1 MGQSEMEEAGHDAH
15 VRVVV
20 EAEHSYWEEEVG
32 LHGCVGVEEA
42 GLVHYDDH
50 HEREEVEVPSV
61 FQPQVVDWP
70 SQFHRASLQ
79 NHR

>member
-1 MGQSEMEEAGHDAH
+1 MEKVGQDAH
-15 VRVVV
+15 VRVKVK
-20 EAEHSYWEEEVG
+20 SYWKVG
-32 LHGCVGVEEA
+32 LRNHVGVEEV

-50 HEREEVEVPSV
+50 HHERVEVPSV